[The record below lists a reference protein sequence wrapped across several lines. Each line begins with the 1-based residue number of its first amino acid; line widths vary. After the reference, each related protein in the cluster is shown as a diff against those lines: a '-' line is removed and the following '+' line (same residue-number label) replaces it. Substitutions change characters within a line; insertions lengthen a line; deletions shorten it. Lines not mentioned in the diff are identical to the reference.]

1 MRKSTHRKHYELT
14 NPLTYVLRGMAPL
27 RTAQA
32 EMTLLGVKNHGAL
45 ETLTKGQGT
54 KDDALTIHCAMFTA
68 LVMARRGTGDEWAA
82 CLDSGRQAAIA
93 LILRGNMTGRYV
105 FTGPEL
111 SAVNAALEVHE
122 AQLDATTI
130 AEFEADVKE
139 AARLIRSTKLTA
151 NKKEI
156 A

>member
-1 MRKSTHRKHYELT
+1 MRKSTHRKRYDLI
-14 NPLTYVLRGMAPL
+14 NPLAYVLRGMAPL
-27 RTAQA
+27 STAKS
-32 EMTLLGVKNHGAL
+32 EMTLLGVKNHGAMVA
-45 ETLTKGQGT
+45 LTEGNGT
-54 KDDALTIHCAMFTA
+54 KDDALAIHCAMFTA
-68 LVMARRGTGDEWAA
+68 LVMARRGTGDEWEAT
-82 CLDSGRQAAIA
+82 LDQGRMAAIA
-93 LILRGNMTGRYV
+93 LLLRGTTTGRYL

-130 AEFEADVKE
+130 ASFEADVKE

-156 A
+156 V